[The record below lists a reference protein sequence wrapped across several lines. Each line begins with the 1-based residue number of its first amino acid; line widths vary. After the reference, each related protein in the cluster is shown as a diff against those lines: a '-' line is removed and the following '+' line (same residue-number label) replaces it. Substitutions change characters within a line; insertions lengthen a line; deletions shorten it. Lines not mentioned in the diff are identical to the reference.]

1 LSGKQVCP
9 TWRADL
15 IGILL
20 CYQMIGMV
28 AVGLHGGGS
37 RLFPTDFAVNEAL
50 RGAHILPSLVES
62 DEKAAAVLGVALWQL
77 ERLGLEPQEVD
88 G

>member
-1 LSGKQVCP
+1 
-9 TWRADL
+9 
-15 IGILL
+15 
-20 CYQMIGMV
+20 MIGMV

-37 RLFPTDFAVNEAL
+37 GLFPTYFAVNEAL
-50 RGAHILPSLVES
+50 RGAHILPSLVEC
-62 DEKAAAVLGVALWQL
+62 DEKDAAVLGVALWQL